1 MKNEI
6 PVRKK
11 PAHIVVKSSPI
22 SNITY
27 NEYCFQN
34 DLKNNNGCKF
44 FGQMG
49 TLKFQYLR
57 PVIIYC
63 GGGVSPPPPPPSR
76 YVRDDWSLFSS
87 HRRLFSLRVT
97 QWSNVCACVNVVE
110 GRWRA
115 FFCLFCE
122 KAVVSY
128 VSAGNWRVAGQIPKR
143 MPDVWQLRS

>member
-1 MKNEI
+1 MENEI

-44 FGQMG
+44 FGQKG

-63 GGGVSPPPPPPSR
+63 GEGVSPPPPPLHAMLGTTDP
-76 YVRDDWSLFSS
+76 FSV
-87 HRRLFSLRVT
+87 LIA
-97 QWSNVCACVNVVE
+97 VCLACE
-110 GRWRA
+110 
-115 FFCLFCE
+115 
-122 KAVVSY
+122 
-128 VSAGNWRVAGQIPKR
+128 
-143 MPDVWQLRS
+143 